1 MRFECS
7 HCGKRYSSADE
18 PTPGRVYVIGCKC
31 GHSIV
36 VKGPEKPHPA
46 AAARAPP
53 PPAASRAPPAP
64 PPAARRSAT
73 LVTPPPSPGAAESAP
88 FPEAG
93 ARRGRAGPSLDPF
106 ADMQDFSGQ
115 AGARPLTDVPE
126 IKGPIPEPTPQPRS
140 FDPFAAQ
147 QGLLLEEDVAHVI
160 QGGTAAPAQIG
171 ASGDEV
177 PVTFSDQLPVAPP
190 AWAPVLPPS
199 RVDRAA
205 PPPRPAGRSARR
217 AVGVAFAIV
226 ALAAAAGAS
235 WFFLLGPSSSR
246 PPAPAPPV
254 PVAAPAPGPAPRV
267 PKATAPVPSPAP
279 APVVVQPPPP
289 EAPPAPAPAPAPPVP
304 ARAPPELE
312 PPRRAA
318 ATRAP
323 KKVPVPAPVVA
334 AAPAARE
341 PAPPIPPPPT
351 PKEEPQ
357 REPASKPKA
366 PPAAADK
373 SALDVPGAKR
383 DAPPAPSP
391 AAAGRRG
398 EGEGLTPADVEAAVK
413 KNRKAFDGCVE
424 DAVRNEPGLQVLG
437 RRVGLYLTVNPS
449 GIVTAPRLDD
459 PELLDTEFGACLKS
473 TARKMVFPQFQ
484 GDPFQVKVPLDLGR
498 SE

>member
-1 MRFECS
+1 M
-7 HCGKRYSSADE
+7 
-18 PTPGRVYVIGCKC
+18 
-31 GHSIV
+31 
-36 VKGPEKPHPA
+36 
-46 AAARAPP
+46 
-53 PPAASRAPPAP
+53 
-64 PPAARRSAT
+64 
-73 LVTPPPSPGAAESAP
+73 TPPPSPGAAESAP

-147 QGLLLEEDVAHVI
+147 QGLLLEEDVARVI

-254 PVAAPAPGPAPRV
+254 PVAAPAPAPAPPV

-289 EAPPAPAPAPAPPVP
+289 EAPPAPAPVP

-351 PKEEPQ
+351 PKEQPQ
-357 REPASKPKA
+357 REPATKA

-398 EGEGLTPADVEAAVK
+398 EGESLTPADVEAAVK